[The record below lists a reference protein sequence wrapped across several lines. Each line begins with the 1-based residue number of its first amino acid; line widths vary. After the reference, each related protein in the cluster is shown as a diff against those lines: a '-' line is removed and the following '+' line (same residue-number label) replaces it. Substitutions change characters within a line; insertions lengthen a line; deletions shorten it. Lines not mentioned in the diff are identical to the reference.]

1 MSDLEEP
8 KPGISRRTVAKA
20 AAWSV
25 PAIALAVSTPAYAAS
40 PGFLTVTGDGCKLP
54 GNATDVYK
62 GYAFEGSIS
71 NDDARRRHHCRSPT
85 SPSTVRILEP
95 SLLWISKTASSWA
108 LRSSSPTRTIDLRV
122 AILTQGAG
130 NSANGTLV
138 ISYTVDGA
146 PDQVTAT
153 ADAAPPI
160 VGGGACTTFSA
171 AEKLCL
177 AVPRCLVRVNGEIRQ
192 TVWSAGSLSFRRPGD
207 GVSSGSPG
215 GTLCRVRN
223 APVADVGRMRKRR
236 GILD

>member
-8 KPGISRRTVAKA
+8 KPGVSRRTVAKA
-20 AAWSV
+20 MAWSV
-25 PAIALAVSTPAYAAS
+25 PAIALAVPTPAYAAS

-62 GYAFEGSIS
+62 GYAFEGSIT
-71 NDDARRRHHCRSPT
+71 NDSPAPVT
-85 SPSTVRILEP
+85 ISITDITLNGADLGTFTVVDLENCVELGSTFVV
-95 SLLWISKTASSWA
+95 
-108 LRSSSPTRTIDLRV
+108 PTPTIDLRV

-146 PDQVTAT
+146 TEQVTVT

-160 VGGGACTTFSA
+160 VGGGACRTFSV

-177 AVPRCLVRVNGEIRQ
+177 E
-192 TVWSAGSLSFRRPGD
+192 SL
-207 GVSSGSPG
+207 
-215 GTLCRVRN
+215 
-223 APVADVGRMRKRR
+223 AAA
-236 GILD
+236 